1 MVIEWWRILRA
12 FYCLTFFS
20 EAKIKTQ
27 NQHKRIEMENPYY
40 DKYYICYFINILTFL

>member
-27 NQHKRIEMENPYY
+27 NQHKRIEMGKTP
-40 DKYYICYFINILTFL
+40 IMINIAYIILLIF